1 MNALSFRIPDYPI
14 MDDDR
19 LYKFCVYNR
28 EMKIERSSQGEI
40 TVMSPTGGESSSKN
54 GTIFFF
60 LKQYQRKVKT
70 GKVFDSS
77 GGFVLPNKA
86 MRSPDAAW
94 ISTER
99 WETLTAEEK
108 RKFPP
113 LCPEFVIE
121 LLSES
126 DDLYRTKKKME
137 EWMEN
142 GCRLGWLIDPFQK
155 NVYIY
160 KEFLQMKTQGF
171 DMVLSGE
178 DILPGFELP
187 LNELDD

>member
-1 MNALSFRIPDYPI
+1 M
-14 MDDDR
+14 
-19 LYKFCVYNR
+19 
-28 EMKIERSSQGEI
+28 
-40 TVMSPTGGESSSKN
+40 
-54 GTIFFF
+54 
-60 LKQYQRKVKT
+60 
-70 GKVFDSS
+70 
-77 GGFVLPNKA
+77 
-86 MRSPDAAW
+86 
-94 ISTER
+94 
-99 WETLTAEEK
+99 
-108 RKFPP
+108 
-113 LCPEFVIE
+113 IE

-142 GCRLGWLIDPFQK
+142 GCRLGWLIDLFQK